1 MKESCKSTK
10 IETLNKNRVALEKN
24 EVSLSSPDDA
34 RILLPRLDKKLDVD
48 ESKEP
53 KFSTAIGRKI

>member
-1 MKESCKSTK
+1 MAKESCRSTELK
-10 IETLNKNRVALEKN
+10 RCIRTEMRRKRN

-34 RILLPRLDKKLDVD
+34 RILLPRLDQKLDVD

-53 KFSTAIGRKI
+53 RFSTAID